1 MGIVRR
7 ILFIVLLLAAVGFV
21 FYTQVLR
28 PISVIGHKVESRE
41 LVVEVMGTGTV
52 QARISTV
59 ISPKIQG
66 RLIEL
71 GVDQGDRV
79 TAGQIIAR
87 LDNSDVI
94 RQVEIAQANSEAA
107 TAGLDRLRANESR
120 AQAVLRQVEREINRI
135 RKAFEQG
142 AANESELDK
151 AQEQVAIAQADLAST
166 KAGVAEGRMLR
177 IAAEKTLEYHG
188 ALLEDT
194 VIKAPF
200 DGLIVRRERD
210 EGSIVVPG
218 SGIYSLISLDEI
230 WLSAWVDETAMASL
244 SPDQPARVVLRSQPN
259 DPFTGHVVRLG
270 RETDPETREFI
281 VDVVIE
287 QLPTHWAIG
296 QRGEVYIETARLNG
310 VLTVPMNFVKM
321 VEGNRG
327 VYVLRKGH
335 ASWTPCT
342 FGAQGRDS
350 IEVAEGINAGDTI
363 LRTPKQG
370 ALRDQKKVV
379 IQ

>member
-1 MGIVRR
+1 MGIVRKV
-7 ILFIVLLLAAVGFV
+7 LFVVIVVGVVGFL
-21 FYTQVLR
+21 FYTRVLR
-28 PISVIGHKVESRE
+28 PVPVIGYQAKAGE

-52 QARISTV
+52 QARIATS

-66 RLIEL
+66 RLVEL
-71 GVDQGDRV
+71 SVDQDDRV
-79 TAGQIIAR
+79 TTGQVIAR
-87 LDNSDVI
+87 LDDADI
-94 RQVEIAQANSEAA
+94 LRQVEIAEANFDAA
-107 TAGLDRLRANESR
+107 LAGLNRLKADEVR
-120 AQAVLRQVEREINRI
+120 AQAVLRQVEREIARV
-135 RKAFEQG
+135 RKAFDQG
-142 AANESELDK
+142 AANESEIDK
-151 AQEQVAIAQADLAST
+151 AEEQVAIAQADLART
-166 KAGVAEGRMLR
+166 KAGSAEGRMLS
-177 IAAEKTLEYHG
+177 IAAEKTLEYQN
-188 ALLEDT
+188 ARLDDT
-194 VIKAPF
+194 IIKAPF
-200 DGLIVRRERD
+200 DGLIVRRDRD

-218 SGIYSLISLDEI
+218 SAIYSLISLDEI

-244 SPDQPARVVLRSQPN
+244 SPDQPARVILRSQPN

-281 VDVVIE
+281 VDVMIE

-296 QRGEVYIETARLNG
+296 QRGEVYIETARLSD

-321 VEGNRG
+321 IDEKRG
-327 VYVLRKGH
+327 VYVLREGR

-350 IEVAEGINAGDTI
+350 LEITKGISAGDTI
-363 LRTPKQG
+363 LRLPKQG